1 MEWIIGIT
9 VVCVVLYFMSSG
21 GSKATP
27 TKRSKAP
34 AVKDFIEE
42 ERIYTE
48 EDAVYTIR
56 QFILALGD
64 TEDFNHTSRADDIA
78 QSFPRLLEKIRREYR
93 REIADWEKDAAT
105 TEAHSK
111 SQLDDVE
118 ADLDLDKE
126 DKKEEIADIKR
137 DLKEELKQ
145 PKRAI
150 KFCEKQIAAINEN
163 PKQIL
168 KKTLTFLKK
177 EHGYGHPLLNLDDDL
192 LVHDLVKEVPY

>member
-21 GSKATP
+21 ESKETP
-27 TKRSKAP
+27 ARRSKAP
-34 AVKDFIEE
+34 VVKDFIEDG
-42 ERIYTE
+42 RIYTE
-48 EDAVYTIR
+48 EDAVYTIQ

-78 QSFPRLLEKIRREYR
+78 QSFSRLLEKIRKEYR
-93 REIADWEKDAAT
+93 HEIASWEEEAAT

-111 SQLDDVE
+111 SQIDEVE
-118 ADLDLDKE
+118 ADSDLDKE
-126 DKKEEIADIKR
+126 EKKEEIADIKR

-168 KKTLTFLKK
+168 KKALTHLKK
-177 EHGYGHPLLNLDDDL
+177 EHRDDNPLYNLDDDL
-192 LVHDLVKEVPY
+192 LVHDLIKEVPL